1 MGITRYDDI
10 LDAKLGVALLV
21 YFKSR
26 GPDVTDYSLVLL
38 RRTAYGDETIRVYDS
53 AYGINEM
60 HRYTR
65 SGGKQKGV
73 VYTGGA
79 TLGEG
84 MRMAMEDIKKSYLA
98 MIEGWES

>member
-1 MGITRYDDI
+1 
-10 LDAKLGVALLV
+10 
-21 YFKSR
+21 
-26 GPDVTDYSLVLL
+26 
-38 RRTAYGDETIRVYDS
+38 
-53 AYGINEM
+53 M

-73 VYTGGA
+73 VYTAGA

>member
-1 MGITRYDDI
+1 MRDEDD
-10 LDAKLGVALLV
+10 
-21 YFKSR
+21 S
-26 GPDVTDYSLVLL
+26 SH
-38 RRTAYGDETIRVYDS
+38 
-53 AYGINEM
+53 GINEM

-73 VYTGGA
+73 VFTGA